1 MLAMLDPAEI
11 AKVLDIMGNRNRR
24 RIIELL
30 RQKPCFVTEISERLM
45 ISPKA
50 VIEHLQMME
59 KENILAFR
67 QDDRRR
73 KYYFLATDI
82 SIVVNLQARAGS
94 GEQPDSAGKESG
106 SDAAEKQE
114 RLMSSVQM
122 LRRMI
127 ESRQNLVSHLE
138 DLDHDIDTKVV
149 DLARNNRDI
158 FPEERDVNLI
168 IALCHGPMNETELR
182 EFTEIPGGELDG
194 TIRRL
199 AESGII
205 EEKNGTYAL
214 RGIYAE

>member
-11 AKVLDIMGNRNRR
+11 AKVLDIMGNKNRR
-24 RIIELL
+24 RIIDLL
-30 RQKPCFVTEISERLM
+30 RQKPCFVTEISDRLM

-59 KENILAFR
+59 RENILAFR

-82 SIVVNLQARAGS
+82 SIVVNLQARATSEEHQDTS
-94 GEQPDSAGKESG
+94 GESPDAGTL
-106 SDAAEKQE
+106 EKQE
-114 RLMSSVQM
+114 RLRSSVQM

-127 ESRQNLVSHLE
+127 DSRQNLVSHLE

-158 FPEERDVNLI
+158 FPEERDVNLV
-168 IALCHGPMNETELR
+168 IALCHGSMNGNELR
-182 EFTEIPGGELDG
+182 EFTGIPESELDA

-199 AESGII
+199 TESEII